1 MRSDPYAPLIARIEE
16 SSGLHFPPARR
27 PQLVAATERAMRHAG
42 LTAIEEYVVGLAC
55 GRLPIADLLEEVVVG
70 ETYFFREPAQFVF
83 LRDVVLPEIT
93 ARKPAPQPIRLWSA
107 ACASGEEAYS
117 LAILLE
123 EMGLGERGQVLGTDL
138 SRTALAKAARA
149 TYGSWSLR
157 GEGGPRARRHM
168 SASGAIFTLDPAIRK
183 RVRLAQLNLTS
194 DDYASA
200 DRGIAELD
208 LVLCRN
214 VLIYFDAKTI
224 AHVARH
230 LHDSLAEGGWLVLG
244 SSDPPLA
251 EHAPF
256 RKVVTDGGVFYR
268 RLAAPVE
275 GRVPLLAPRR
285 EATPR
290 PVRRLARV
298 PRALA
303 TASTSS
309 PPSPVARLDAHDA
322 SNDTSDL
329 LRAEEDA
336 RAALRADPLLPAAH
350 HRFALVAMELG
361 HDAEAAEALRRAIY
375 LDRDLV
381 MAHLALGMLK
391 QRSGDARGARRS
403 FRTVR
408 RLCEALPVA
417 DPVPLADGACAAHI
431 AAIAMTQDAALPPTS
446 SRRHA

>member
-1 MRSDPYAPLIARIEE
+1 MTSDPFASLIARIEE

-42 LTAIEEYVVGLAC
+42 LTAIEDYVTGLAC

-70 ETYFFREPAQFVF
+70 ETYFFREPAQFAF

-93 ARKPAPQPIRLWSA
+93 ARKPAPHPVRVWSA

-123 EMGLGERGQVLGTDL
+123 EMGLGERGHVLGTDL
-138 SRTALAKAARA
+138 SRAALAKAARA
-149 TYGSWSLR
+149 TYGAWSLR
-157 GEGGPRARRHM
+157 GNGGPRARHHLIQ
-168 SASGAIFTLDPAIRK
+168 SGSLFTLDPAIRK
-183 RVRLAQLNLTS
+183 RVRLEQLNLTG
-194 DDYASA
+194 DDYPAP
-200 DRGIAELD
+200 DRGIADLD

-214 VLIYFDAKTI
+214 VLIYFERKAV

-256 RKVVTDGGVFYR
+256 RKVVTEGGVFYR
-268 RLAAPVE
+268 RLAAGAEVHL
-275 GRVPLLAPRR
+275 PLHPRR

-290 PVRRLARV
+290 PVRRTARG
-298 PRALA
+298 PRAVAPSL
-303 TASTSS
+303 
-309 PPSPVARLDAHDA
+309 PPPVIVLDKADA

-361 HDAEAAEALRRAIY
+361 HDAEAADALRRAIY

-408 RLCEALPVA
+408 RLCEALPKA

-446 SRRHA
+446 SRRHG